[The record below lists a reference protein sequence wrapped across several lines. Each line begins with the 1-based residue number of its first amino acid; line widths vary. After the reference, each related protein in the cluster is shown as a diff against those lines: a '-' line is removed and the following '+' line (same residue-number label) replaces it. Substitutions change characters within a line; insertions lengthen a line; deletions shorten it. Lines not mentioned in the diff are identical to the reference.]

1 MEGELRPSMVGLM
14 GVNAKWIVDGEIS
27 LTDLNI
33 DIRAGQLVAIIG
45 TVGCGKVSRKRFKI
59 Y

>member
-14 GVNAKWIVDGEIS
+14 GVSAKWIVDGEMS

-45 TVGCGKVSRKRFKI
+45 TVGCGKVSSKRLKI